1 MFLRCGASG
10 YGRKTQAQ
18 LAVKLAGL
26 LSCFVRRGFAPLCA
40 TRAEL
45 ASSYGKG
52 RGGRSSKLSPSV
64 P

>member
-26 LSCFVRRGFAPLCA
+26 LSCFVRRGFASLCA
-40 TRAEL
+40 ARAEL
-45 ASSYGKG
+45 VVTG
-52 RGGRSSKLSPSV
+52 RGERSSKLSPTGV